1 MSGFVVLL
9 GAPGAGKGTQAK
21 RLEQALGLPHI
32 STGDLFRHNMRNQ
45 TALGRMAQ
53 QYLDSGKLVPDEVT
67 IAMVDD
73 RLTLPDSAGG
83 AIMDGFPRTVFQAEA
98 FAAMLAEKGSGIKI
112 VPHIRVPA
120 EILVARLLLRA
131 QEQGRSDD
139 SEETIR
145 TRMSVYEQQTA
156 PLIRFYE
163 QGGLLQHVDGNQSI
177 DAVFAELLRV
187 VTAALRA

>member
-73 RLTLPDSAGG
+73 RLTLPDSVGG